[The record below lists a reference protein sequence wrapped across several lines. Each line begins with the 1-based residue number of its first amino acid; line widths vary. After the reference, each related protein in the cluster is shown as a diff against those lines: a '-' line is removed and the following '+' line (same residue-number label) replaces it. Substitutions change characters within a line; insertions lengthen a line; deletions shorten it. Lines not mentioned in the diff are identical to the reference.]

1 MMSVK
6 KYLIEG
12 PITDAFLASE
22 ITSHHTQITTGA
34 LACFLG
40 QVRND
45 LIDGKEVTGIEYSAY
60 EAMVEPAAESIK
72 NQLLEEFSDLKSLKI
87 FHSTGEV
94 PCGGISLL
102 VMVSSG
108 HRKQSFAALEKCVE
122 LIKEKLPI
130 WKKEKFSDGTTRW
143 V

>member
-1 MMSVK
+1 MQQKWGIRGMAVAPHS
-6 KYLIEG
+6 
-12 PITDAFLASE
+12 LAS
-22 ITSHHTQITTGA
+22 
-34 LACFLG
+34 
-40 QVRND
+40 
-45 LIDGKEVTGIEYSAY
+45 
-60 EAMVEPAAESIK
+60 ESIK